1 MNNFIS
7 IPITDAG
14 GNYNVI
20 VQTNNIITAIRHS
33 STVTHILTPAV
44 GAQGS
49 DDIINVTH
57 AADTAQNSVATA
69 IMMAVVSASSL
80 FGQSG
85 TVRAVDSPVDITSV
99 DHA

>member
-7 IPITDAG
+7 IPITDGA

-20 VQTNNIITAIRHS
+20 VQTSHIITAVRHS
-33 STVTHILTPAV
+33 STTTHILTPAV

-57 AADTAQNSVATA
+57 SADTAQNSVATA
-69 IMMAVVSASSL
+69 IMMAVVAASSIL
-80 FGQSG
+80 GQSG
-85 TVRAVDSPVDITSV
+85 TVRAVDSPVNITSV

>member
-7 IPITDAG
+7 IPITDGA

-20 VQTNNIITAIRHS
+20 VQTNQIITAVRHS
-33 STVTHILTPAV
+33 STSTHIITAAI

-49 DDIINVTH
+49 DDQLNVTH
-57 AADTAQNSVATA
+57 VADTAQDSVATA
-69 IMMAVVSASSL
+69 IMMAVVAAPSIL
-80 FGQSG
+80 GQSG
-85 TVRAVDSPVDITSV
+85 TVRNVDSPVNITSV

>member
-33 STVTHILTPAV
+33 STSTHIITPSI

-49 DDIINVTH
+49 DDQLTVNH
-57 AADTAQNSVATA
+57 AADTAQDSVATA
-69 IMMAVVSASSL
+69 IMTAVVSASSL

-99 DHA
+99 DHT